1 MSEQGA
7 ISQFIQ
13 QLNESIEQQ
22 GFQRLVLSRYRGEE
36 DLQRITIRLIEIKQ
50 QPQLSFVYSYR
61 TQDITKNHAVADA
74 LTLVEQLLEDNF
86 RQANL
91 LTLTT
96 DIQLSISKK
105 CKAQLR
111 QSNIESTQNKPQ
123 DNTSHNREKQ
133 RYLSLDRP
141 FLIELGIA
149 DKQGKLIP
157 SMSRKWRQINKFLEI
172 IAAAIKNTGLDK
184 KPAIR
189 IADFGSGKAYLTFA
203 VHDFISN
210 NLALE
215 AAIIGVE
222 LRQELVDLCNN
233 TVQKLNLQGI
243 VFEQGDVQ
251 HYQSTGLDMMIALH
265 ACDTATDYAIY
276 MGIQAQADIIIC
288 SPCCHKQLRPQ
299 MQMPSVL
306 QPLLSHGIHMG
317 QEAEML
323 TDTLRVM
330 LLEAQ
335 GYDAQVFEFITLEH
349 TSKNKMILASK
360 RKKPKNAAEIWQ
372 KISDIKAFY
381 GIEEQCLES
390 LLLSS

>member
-1 MSEQGA
+1 MSEQSA
-7 ISQFIQ
+7 VAQFIQ
-13 QLNESIEQQ
+13 QVQRAVEQQ
-22 GFQRLVLSRYRGEE
+22 MFQRLVLSRYRGAE
-36 DLQRITIRLIEIKQ
+36 DLQRIAIRSIELKQ
-50 QPQLSFVYSYR
+50 TTHLSFVYSYK
-61 TQDITKNHAVADA
+61 TQDITKNYAVAEA
-74 LTLVEQLLEDNF
+74 LGLIEQLLADNF

-91 LTLTT
+91 LTLQV

-105 CKAQLR
+105 GKALLR
-111 QSNIESTQNKPQ
+111 ESRLKEENIAQKESA
-123 DNTSHNREKQ
+123 HNREKQ

-141 FLIELGIA
+141 FLTELGIT

-184 KPAIR
+184 KQGIR
-189 IADFGSGKAYLTFA
+189 IADFGSGKAYLSFA
-203 VHDFISN
+203 VHDFISHS
-210 NLALE
+210 LKLDAE
-215 AAIIGVE
+215 VIGVE
-222 LRQELVDLCNN
+222 LRQNLVDLCNN
-233 TVQKLNLQGI
+233 TVQKLGLQGI

-276 MGIQAQADIIIC
+276 MGVQSQADIIIC

-299 MQMPSVL
+299 MQMPNVL

-330 LLEAQ
+330 LLETQ

-360 RKKPKNAAEIWQ
+360 RKKPKNTDEVWR
-372 KISDIKAFY
+372 KIADIKAFY
-381 GIEEQCLES
+381 GIQEQCLES
-390 LLLSS
+390 LLPNR